1 MFFRN
6 MLRPKIVALAS
17 SSFLFIMTS
26 QSALAL
32 NNDQKLLA
40 KCQAVYAYAGHLA
53 QMQNNIGLATNLT
66 FRAARSTTALFMISE
81 NNGVVKGSV
90 VDQFKEIGR
99 LSKKKLDNRQTQI
112 MDELSV
118 CDSRALPLT
127 NTIEQLRKKLWGYT
141 FQELQSQF
149 LQKGKQTI
157 GL

>member
-1 MFFRN
+1 MARQQTSV
-6 MLRPKIVALAS
+6 LILS
-17 SSFLFIMTS
+17 GILFLMTT

-32 NNDQKLLA
+32 SDNQRLLA
-40 KCQAVYAYAGHLA
+40 KCEAVYAYSAHLA
-53 QMQNNIGLATNLT
+53 QMQNNIGLATNLML
-66 FRAARSTTALFMISE
+66 RAARSTTSLFMISE
-81 NNGVVKGSV
+81 INGVVKGSII
-90 VDQFKEIGR
+90 DQFKQVGR
-99 LSKKKLDNRQTQI
+99 LSKKRLDNRETQI

-127 NTIEQLRKKLWGYT
+127 NTIEQLRKNLWGYT

>member
-1 MFFRN
+1 MARQQTSV
-6 MLRPKIVALAS
+6 LILS
-17 SSFLFIMTS
+17 GILFLMTT

-32 NNDQKLLA
+32 SDNQRLLA
-40 KCQAVYAYAGHLA
+40 KCEAVYAYSAHLA
-53 QMQNNIGLATNLT
+53 QMQNNIGLATNLM
-66 FRAARSTTALFMISE
+66 FRAARSTTSLFMISE
-81 NNGVVKGSV
+81 INGVVKGSII
-90 VDQFKEIGR
+90 DQFKQVGR
-99 LSKKKLDNRQTQI
+99 LSKKRLDNRETQI

-127 NTIEQLRKKLWGYT
+127 NTIEQLRKNLWGYT

>member
-1 MFFRN
+1 MARQQTSV
-6 MLRPKIVALAS
+6 LILS
-17 SSFLFIMTS
+17 GILFLMTT

-32 NNDQKLLA
+32 SDNQRLLA
-40 KCQAVYAYAGHLA
+40 KCEAVYAYSAHLA
-53 QMQNNIGLATNLT
+53 QMQNNIGLATNLML
-66 FRAARSTTALFMISE
+66 RAARSTTSLFMISE
-81 NNGVVKGSV
+81 INGVVKGSV
-90 VDQFKEIGR
+90 IDQFKQVGR
-99 LSKKKLDNRQTQI
+99 LSKKRLDNRETQI

-127 NTIEQLRKKLWGYT
+127 NTIEQLRKNLWGYT